1 MNVSHLAVLLIT
13 TVLPGMMS
21 VQFFRRATGKRHA
34 SHWDYFVDIIVFST
48 VSYAILGLLCHALGV
63 PMVVD
68 DMIFRAAYRDSVSPA
83 LHGPPT
89 GQIAAEITLATLIGM
104 IFAIARAF
112 VRQRR
117 WLTRGLIRLG
127 LSARSED
134 EDMWQYFL
142 HIDTYDFDLFTIR
155 DDEKGITY
163 DGEVIGYSEP
173 GRPRELVLHHV
184 TVSLTDTGRTLYT
197 MPRLYLSFP
206 VDSPIVIEART
217 AHEATDVG

>member
-68 DMIFRAAYRDSVSPA
+68 DMIFRAAYRDSVSPSI
-83 LHGPPT
+83 HSPPT

-127 LSARSED
+127 LSTRSED

-142 HIDTYDFDLFTIR
+142 GDVTLDCHRFNIR
-155 DDEKGITY
+155 DDENAITY
-163 DGEVIGYSEP
+163 SGQIIGYSEYEKP
-173 GRPRELVLHHV
+173 KELVLSDV
-184 TVSLTDTGRTLYT
+184 TVAETVTGRKLYEVDL
-197 MPRLYLSFP
+197 LYLSFP
-206 VDSPIVIEART
+206 VDSPVVIE
-217 AHEATDVG
+217 VGVHAESDDE